1 MGVYGPDFTDNLN
14 GSLLG
19 GNAGAF
25 GYGLAMYGA
34 ELQGRKSFGGRTSL
48 LYSFGGG
55 AANSIYAFTQG
66 KAEAA
71 NGGTGD
77 VGYSLFGS
85 LGVDISMT
93 RNLGFYIKAIAKYY
107 NIPASSPVQIN
118 NQTITLPHA
127 NAFGMDKVAS
137 KRLYQLITHS
147 NANTNPSIIKRTTQ
161 SH

>member
-1 MGVYGPDFTDNLN
+1 MWVHLRRHISKIGFNVASLESPLYISFIGGVDGY
-14 GSLLG
+14 
-19 GNAGAF
+19 AGAF

-55 AANSIYAFTQG
+55 AANSIYAFAQG

-85 LGVDISMT
+85 SWCG
-93 RNLGFYIKAIAKYY
+93 YK
-107 NIPASSPVQIN
+107 
-118 NQTITLPHA
+118 H
-127 NAFGMDKVAS
+127 DKKS
-137 KRLYQLITHS
+137 RILYQ
-147 NANTNPSIIKRTTQ
+147 
-161 SH
+161 SHCKVL